1 MNKRDFIVQGSG
13 TLLAGVATSTWAAHA
28 TDASATP
35 GTPEASTATQAGWQ
49 ALLGQAFN
57 SQTKLGR
64 PVTLTVIAVDGQAT
78 DVAAPGLTQFTV
90 SFQGP
95 RALPLKAGLHQLSH
109 TQAGQVQLYLEP
121 VPQGEHIHYDA
132 HFSLLR

>member
-1 MNKRDFIVQGSG
+1 MNKRDFIVQGG
-13 TLLAGVATSTWAAHA
+13 GALLAGATTSTWAAHA
-28 TDASATP
+28 TDASATS
-35 GTPEASTATQAGWQ
+35 GTQKASTTTQAGWQ
-49 ALLGQAFN
+49 ALLGQAFS

-78 DVAAPGLTQFTV
+78 DGAAPGLTQFTV

-109 TQAGQVQLYLEP
+109 AQAGQVPLYLEP
-121 VPQGEHIHYDA
+121 VHQGEHIHYDA
-132 HFSLLR
+132 HFSLLS